1 MQAIFH
7 ALTAVGIFCFYWPPP
22 KKNTAEYPA
31 MSLRECV
38 WACDP
43 VGSVLFITSATLMLL
58 SLDWAG
64 GAYAWADP
72 HVAAPLA
79 LGLALLVL
87 FALYGKYLQY
97 STVHPQCVPSF
108 HD

>member
-1 MQAIFH
+1 
-7 ALTAVGIFCFYWPPP
+7 
-22 KKNTAEYPA
+22 

>member
-1 MQAIFH
+1 MQAAFH
-7 ALTAVGIFCFYWPPP
+7 LFTALGLFCFYWPP
-22 KKNTAEYPA
+22 KRTVEYPR

-43 VGSVLFITSATLMLL
+43 IGSLLYVGSATLMLL
-58 SLDWAG
+58 GLDWAG

-72 HVAAPLA
+72 HVAVPLA

-87 FALYGKYLQY
+87 FGLYGALYSL
-97 STVHPQCVPSF
+97 SF
-108 HD
+108 SFLPKV

>member
-1 MQAIFH
+1 
-7 ALTAVGIFCFYWPPP
+7 
-22 KKNTAEYPA
+22 
-31 MSLRECV
+31 
-38 WACDP
+38 
-43 VGSVLFITSATLMLL
+43 MLL

-87 FALYGKYLQY
+87 FALYGKY
-97 STVHPQCVPSF
+97 STVHPQCTSF
-108 HD
+108 FMIEKKLAHLTSPIPHTHTHTHTHLSPCLTGYLSIYLSIYPTGP